1 MKSIEERADA
11 YVGHPEEIDEF
22 TSATIKRDAYI
33 RGAKEQKAIDDEM
46 LLKKWDDMTETEYNR
61 EIAFVDWYLKNGK
74 GAPTYSDAIEWA
86 RKDLLDKACKWLKE
100 NAREY
105 ACATV
110 RCPYGEEEEIICDV
124 HPEIVEGFRKA
135 MEV

>member
-1 MKSIEERADA
+1 MTIEERADA
-11 YVGHPEEIDEF
+11 YVGHLEEIDEF

-46 LLKKWDDMTETEYNR
+46 LLKKWDDMTEAEYNR

-100 NAREY
+100 NARDY

-135 MEV
+135 MEA